1 MKKGVFITI
10 EGIDGCGKT
19 TQTQLLGDYL
29 TKKGFSIVKTR
40 EPGGTS
46 LAENLRNILLNPESV
61 IYPLTELFLYAAS
74 RAQHTQELI
83 LPSLNEGK
91 VVICER
97 YIDASLAYQGYA
109 RDLDIE
115 LIKELNN
122 IATGGL
128 RPDITFLFDLPVEE
142 AIRFKKNN
150 NFLFD
155 RLEREE
161 ITFHE
166 KVRKGYLKI
175 AEEEKQR
182 FRIIEVKGSIE
193 EVHNKII
200 EEWEKFYGNFS
211 RK

>member
-175 AEEEKQR
+175 AAEEKQR